1 MIIELLIQ
9 ILTSPCHSN
18 TRSDIHQFLIFD
30 MAASKSSL
38 DRASFVY
45 FSRSIASKISK
56 KYFQEIFL
64 DSFIN
69 LLDDKQVAVQVALV
83 KSLKDVR
90 YKVEDVLQINRLENY
105 LNSIR
110 SDTTKKQFIRE
121 IAEQEFDII

>member
-1 MIIELLIQ
+1 M
-9 ILTSPCHSN
+9 
-18 TRSDIHQFLIFD
+18 
-30 MAASKSSL
+30 
-38 DRASFVY
+38 
-45 FSRSIASKISK
+45 
-56 KYFQEIFL
+56 

-110 SDTTKKQFIRE
+110 SDTTKKKFIRE

>member
-1 MIIELLIQ
+1 
-9 ILTSPCHSN
+9 
-18 TRSDIHQFLIFD
+18 

-110 SDTTKKQFIRE
+110 SDATKKQFIRE